1 MCLTSTNHKI
11 GDHVNDVD
19 TARKQWVGLLKALV
33 VVAASVFA
41 FSSTA
46 QAEESEF
53 SIVASVQ
60 NQTIDG
66 GVATK
71 NPVAGV
77 SIAVTT
83 AMGAPVGEGIT
94 DASGI
99 VTITVPAKD
108 AYLVSIDL
116 ATLPDGITLIDET
129 KTQAS
134 IEKDSFTTNTKR
146 VTFFAGSS
154 TATGAPLF
162 DRVAQ
167 RLVDGIR
174 LGLIIAICSV
184 GLSLIFGTTGLTN
197 FAHGEMVTFGGLIA
211 FWFNVLLGVPLLI
224 AAPLVIALGGVFGLA
239 MNAVIF
245 AKLRKRGIGLISQ
258 LVVSVGLSIMLRNM
272 YLYQFGGRTRPLD
285 DFSLQV
291 AKSFGPVSITMR
303 DLTTAIISLIAL
315 VAVAL
320 YLQKS
325 RTGKAIRAVSD
336 NPNLASSTGI
346 DTQKIIRIVWFAGG
360 ALAAM
365 GGVFRGLDE
374 QVGFEM
380 GSGLIFL
387 MFAGITLGGLG
398 SAYGALVGGFLVGI
412 LVELASLVVPAEL
425 KNAPA
430 LFILIIVLV
439 VRPQGILGRKQ
450 RVG

>member
-1 MCLTSTNHKI
+1 VTEMNNLKSRI
-11 GDHVNDVD
+11 YAV
-19 TARKQWVGLLKALV
+19 ARAFAV
-33 VVAASVFA
+33 VVGALIMFSAPGVAYAAD
-41 FSSTA
+41 
-46 QAEESEF
+46 AEN
-53 SIVASVQ
+53 SIIVSVQ
-60 NQTIDG
+60 DQANNN
-66 GVATK
+66 GVSEK
-71 NPVAGV
+71 KPVAGV
-77 SIAVTT
+77 KVSVSNPAGLAI
-83 AMGAPVGEGIT
+83 GEGVT
-94 DASGI
+94 DSAGLA
-99 VTITVPAKD
+99 TIPVPAKD
-108 AYLVSIDL
+108 DYVVTLDVASLPSGVTLVE
-116 ATLPDGITLIDET
+116 GT
-129 KTQAS
+129 KTVVN
-134 IEKDSFTTNTKR
+134 IVKDSFTTNSKR
-146 VTFFAGSS
+146 VTFFAGSAGES
-154 TATGAPLF
+154 GASLF

-211 FWFNVLLGVPLLI
+211 FWFNVLLGIPLLI
-224 AAPLVIALGGVFGLA
+224 AAPLVIALGGVLGLA
-239 MNAVIF
+239 MNGIIF

-303 DLTTAIISLIAL
+303 DLTTAIISLVVL
-315 VAVAL
+315 LGVAAF
-320 YLQKS
+320 LQRS

-336 NPNLASSTGI
+336 NPSLASSTGI
-346 DTQKIIRIVWFAGG
+346 DTQKIIRVVWFAGG

-398 SAYGALVGGFLVGI
+398 SAYGALIGGFFVGL

-430 LFILIIVLV
+430 LLILIIVLV

>member
-1 MCLTSTNHKI
+1 MFSAP
-11 GDHVNDVD
+11 G
-19 TARKQWVGLLKALV
+19 
-33 VVAASVFA
+33 VANAA
-41 FSSTA
+41 D
-46 QAEESEF
+46 SEN
-53 SIVASVQ
+53 SIIVSVQ
-60 NQTIDG
+60 NQANSN
-66 GVATK
+66 GVSEK
-71 NPVAGV
+71 KPVAGV
-77 SIAVTT
+77 KISVSNPSGLAI
-83 AMGAPVGEGIT
+83 GEGVT
-94 DASGI
+94 DSAGVATIPVPSKDDYVVTLDVASLPNGVTLVEGTKTVVNI
-99 VTITVPAKD
+99 VKD
-108 AYLVSIDL
+108 A
-116 ATLPDGITLIDET
+116 
-129 KTQAS
+129 
-134 IEKDSFTTNTKR
+134 FTTNSKR

-154 TATGAPLF
+154 GESGASLF
-162 DRVAQ
+162 DRIAQ

-211 FWFNVLLGVPLLI
+211 FWFNVLLGIPLLI
-224 AAPLVIALGGVFGLA
+224 AAPLVIALGGVLGLA
-239 MNAVIF
+239 MNGFIF

-303 DLTTAIISLIAL
+303 DLTTAIISLVVL
-315 VAVAL
+315 LGVAGF
-320 YLQKS
+320 LQRS

-336 NPNLASSTGI
+336 NPSLASSTGI
-346 DTQKIIRIVWFAGG
+346 DTQKIIRVVWFAGG

-398 SAYGALVGGFLVGI
+398 SAYGALIGGFLVGL

-430 LFILIIVLV
+430 LLILIIVLV
-439 VRPQGILGRKQ
+439 LRPQGILGRKQ

>member
-1 MCLTSTNHKI
+1 MTGTNNSKSRI
-11 GDHVNDVD
+11 FAVGRAFAVLLAALFMFSVPDV
-19 TARKQWVGLLKALV
+19 AS
-33 VVAASVFA
+33 AADA
-41 FSSTA
+41 DN
-46 QAEESEF
+46 
-53 SIVASVQ
+53 SIIISVQ
-60 NQTIDG
+60 NQANTN
-66 GVATK
+66 GVSEK
-71 NPVAGV
+71 KPVAGV
-77 SIAVTT
+77 KVSVANLAGMAI
-83 AMGAPVGEGIT
+83 GEGVT
-94 DASGI
+94 DSSGSA
-99 VTITVPAKD
+99 TISVPAKD
-108 AYLVSIDL
+108 NYVVTLDVASLPSGVTLVE
-116 ATLPDGITLIDET
+116 GT
-129 KTQAS
+129 KTVVN
-134 IEKDSFTTNTKR
+134 IVKDAFTTNQKR
-146 VTFFAGSS
+146 VTFFAGS
-154 TATGAPLF
+154 TGESGASLF
-162 DRVAQ
+162 DRIAQ
-167 RLVDGIR
+167 RLVDGVR

-211 FWFNVLLGVPLLI
+211 FWFNVLLGIPLLI
-224 AAPLVIALGGVFGLA
+224 AAPVVIALGGVLGLA
-239 MNAVIF
+239 MNGFIF

-272 YLYQFGGRTRPLD
+272 FLYQFGGRTRPLD

-303 DLTTAIISLIAL
+303 DLSTAIISLIVL
-315 VAVAL
+315 VSVAV

-336 NPNLASSTGI
+336 NPSLASSTGI
-346 DTQKIIRIVWFAGG
+346 DTQKIIRVVWFAGG

-380 GSGLIFL
+380 GAGLIFL

-398 SAYGALVGGFLVGI
+398 SAYGALVGGFLVGL

-430 LFILIIVLV
+430 LLILIIVLV

>member
-1 MCLTSTNHKI
+1 MTGTNNSKSRI
-11 GDHVNDVD
+11 FAVGRAFAVLLAALFMFSVPDV
-19 TARKQWVGLLKALV
+19 AS
-33 VVAASVFA
+33 AADA
-41 FSSTA
+41 DN
-46 QAEESEF
+46 
-53 SIVASVQ
+53 SIIISVQ
-60 NQTIDG
+60 NQANTN
-66 GVATK
+66 GVSEK
-71 NPVAGV
+71 KPVAGV
-77 SIAVTT
+77 KVSVANLAGMAI
-83 AMGAPVGEGIT
+83 GEGVT
-94 DASGI
+94 DSSGSA
-99 VTITVPAKD
+99 TISVPAKD
-108 AYLVSIDL
+108 NYVVTLDVASLPSGVTLVE
-116 ATLPDGITLIDET
+116 GT
-129 KTQAS
+129 KTVVNIA
-134 IEKDSFTTNTKR
+134 KDAFTTNQKR

-154 TATGAPLF
+154 GESGASLF
-162 DRVAQ
+162 DRIAQ
-167 RLVDGIR
+167 RLVDGVR

-211 FWFNVLLGVPLLI
+211 FWFNVLLGIPLLI
-224 AAPLVIALGGVFGLA
+224 AAPVVIALGGVLGLA
-239 MNAVIF
+239 MNGFIF
-245 AKLRKRGIGLISQ
+245 SKLRKRGIGLISQ

-272 YLYQFGGRTRPLD
+272 FLYQFGGRTRPLD

-303 DLTTAIISLIAL
+303 DLSTAIISLIVL
-315 VAVAL
+315 VSVAV

-336 NPNLASSTGI
+336 NPSLASSTGI
-346 DTQKIIRIVWFAGG
+346 DTQKIIRVVWFAGG

-380 GSGLIFL
+380 GAGLIFL

-398 SAYGALVGGFLVGI
+398 SAYGALVGGFLVGL

-430 LFILIIVLV
+430 LLILIIVLV

>member
-1 MCLTSTNHKI
+1 MTEIDNSKTRCFA
-11 GDHVNDVD
+11 V
-19 TARKQWVGLLKALV
+19 ARAFAV
-33 VVAASVFA
+33 VLGVLFVLSAPGVASAA
-41 FSSTA
+41 D
-46 QAEESEF
+46 SEN
-53 SIVASVQ
+53 SIIVSVQ
-60 NQTIDG
+60 NQENINGVSEKKPVTG
-66 GVATK
+66 VKVSVANLSGVA
-71 NPVAGV
+71 
-77 SIAVTT
+77 I
-83 AMGAPVGEGIT
+83 GEGVT
-94 DASGI
+94 DSGGI
-99 VTITVPAKD
+99 ATIAVPAKD
-108 AYLVSIDL
+108 DYV
-116 ATLPDGITLIDET
+116 ITLDVASLPSGVTLVEGT
-129 KTQAS
+129 KTVVNIA
-134 IEKDSFTTNTKR
+134 KDAFTTNTKR
-146 VTFFAGSS
+146 VTFFAGSVGES
-154 TATGAPLF
+154 GASLF
-162 DRVAQ
+162 DRIAQ

-211 FWFNVLLGVPLLI
+211 FWFNVLLGIPLLI
-224 AAPLVIALGGVFGLA
+224 AAPLVIALGGVLGLA
-239 MNAVIF
+239 MNGIIF

-303 DLTTAIISLIAL
+303 DLTTAIISLVVL
-315 VAVAL
+315 LGVAAF
-320 YLQKS
+320 LQRS

-336 NPNLASSTGI
+336 NPSLASSTGI
-346 DTQKIIRIVWFAGG
+346 DTQKIIRVVWFAGG

-398 SAYGALVGGFLVGI
+398 SAYGALIGGFFVGL

-430 LFILIIVLV
+430 LLILIIVLV

>member
-1 MCLTSTNHKI
+1 MTGTNNSKSRI
-11 GDHVNDVD
+11 FAVGRAFAVLLAAMFMFSVPDV
-19 TARKQWVGLLKALV
+19 AS
-33 VVAASVFA
+33 AADA
-41 FSSTA
+41 DN
-46 QAEESEF
+46 
-53 SIVASVQ
+53 SIIISVQ
-60 NQTIDG
+60 NQANTN
-66 GVATK
+66 GVSEK
-71 NPVAGV
+71 KPVAGV
-77 SIAVTT
+77 KVSVANLAGMAI
-83 AMGAPVGEGIT
+83 GEGVT
-94 DASGI
+94 DSSGSA
-99 VTITVPAKD
+99 TISVPAKD
-108 AYLVSIDL
+108 NYVVTLDVASLPSGVTLVE
-116 ATLPDGITLIDET
+116 GT
-129 KTQAS
+129 KTVVN
-134 IEKDSFTTNTKR
+134 IVKDAFTTNQKR

-154 TATGAPLF
+154 GESGASLF
-162 DRVAQ
+162 DRIAQ
-167 RLVDGIR
+167 RLVDGVR

-211 FWFNVLLGVPLLI
+211 FWFNVLLGIPLLI
-224 AAPLVIALGGVFGLA
+224 AAPVVIALGGVLGLA
-239 MNAVIF
+239 MNGFIF

-272 YLYQFGGRTRPLD
+272 FLYQFGGRTRPLD

-303 DLTTAIISLIAL
+303 DLSTAIISLIVL
-315 VAVAL
+315 VSVAV

-336 NPNLASSTGI
+336 NPSLASSTGI
-346 DTQKIIRIVWFAGG
+346 DTQKIIRVVWFAGG

-380 GSGLIFL
+380 GAGLIFL

-398 SAYGALVGGFLVGI
+398 SAYGALVGGFLVGL

-430 LFILIIVLV
+430 LLILIIVLV

>member
-1 MCLTSTNHKI
+1 MI
-11 GDHVNDVD
+11 E
-19 TARKQWVGLLKALV
+19 TAAASKRWTGLCKALAI
-33 VVAASVFA
+33 VAASVFA
-41 FSSTA
+41 FSAPA
-46 QAEESEF
+46 QAEESGL
-53 SIVASVQ
+53 SIVAAVQ

-77 SIAVTT
+77 LISVTT
-83 AMGAPVGEGIT
+83 ATGSPIGEGTTDSSGTIT
-94 DASGI
+94 INVPEKDTYV
-99 VTITVPAKD
+99 VTID
-108 AYLVSIDL
+108 VS
-116 ATLPDGITLIDET
+116 TLPEDVTLIDES
-129 KTQAS
+129 KTQS
-134 IEKDSFTTNTKR
+134 TIEKDSFTTDTKR

-154 TATGAPLF
+154 TSTGAPLF
-162 DRVAQ
+162 DRIAQ

-211 FWFNVLLGVPLLI
+211 FWFNVLVGVPLLI
-224 AAPLVIALGGVFGLA
+224 AAPLVIALGGLFGLA

-258 LVVSVGLSIMLRNM
+258 LVVSVGLSIMLRNFF
-272 YLYQFGGRTRPLD
+272 LYQFGGRTRPLD

-291 AKSFGPVSITMR
+291 AKDFGPVNITMR
-303 DLTTAIISLIAL
+303 DLTTAIISLVVL
-315 VAVAL
+315 VSVAL

-365 GGVFRGLDE
+365 GGLFRGLDE

-398 SAYGALVGGFLVGI
+398 SAYGALIGGFLVGI

-430 LFILIIVLV
+430 LLILIIVLV

-450 RVG
+450 RIG

>member
-1 MCLTSTNHKI
+1 MTGTNNSKSRI
-11 GDHVNDVD
+11 FAVGRAFAVLLAALFIFSVPDV
-19 TARKQWVGLLKALV
+19 AS
-33 VVAASVFA
+33 AADA
-41 FSSTA
+41 DN
-46 QAEESEF
+46 
-53 SIVASVQ
+53 SIIISVQ
-60 NQTIDG
+60 NQANTN
-66 GVATK
+66 GVSEK
-71 NPVAGV
+71 KPVAGV
-77 SIAVTT
+77 KVSVANLAGIAI
-83 AMGAPVGEGIT
+83 GEGVT
-94 DASGI
+94 DSSGSA
-99 VTITVPAKD
+99 TISVPAKD
-108 AYLVSIDL
+108 NYVVTLDVASLPSGVTLVE
-116 ATLPDGITLIDET
+116 GT
-129 KTQAS
+129 KTVVNIVKDAS
-134 IEKDSFTTNTKR
+134 TTNQTR

-154 TATGAPLF
+154 GESGASLF
-162 DRVAQ
+162 DRIAQ
-167 RLVDGIR
+167 RLVDGVR

-211 FWFNVLLGVPLLI
+211 FWFNVLLGIPLLI
-224 AAPLVIALGGVFGLA
+224 AAPVVIALGGVLGLA
-239 MNAVIF
+239 MNGFIF

-272 YLYQFGGRTRPLD
+272 FLYQFGGRTRPLD

-303 DLTTAIISLIAL
+303 DLSTAIISLIVL
-315 VAVAL
+315 VSVAV

-336 NPNLASSTGI
+336 NPSLASSTGI
-346 DTQKIIRIVWFAGG
+346 DTQKIIRVVWFAGG

-380 GSGLIFL
+380 GAGLIFL

-398 SAYGALVGGFLVGI
+398 SAYGALVGGFLVGL

-430 LFILIIVLV
+430 LLILIIVLV

>member
-1 MCLTSTNHKI
+1 VTGTNNSKSRI
-11 GDHVNDVD
+11 FAVGRAFAVLLAALFMFSVPDV
-19 TARKQWVGLLKALV
+19 AS
-33 VVAASVFA
+33 AADA
-41 FSSTA
+41 DN
-46 QAEESEF
+46 
-53 SIVASVQ
+53 SIIISVQ
-60 NQTIDG
+60 NQANTN
-66 GVATK
+66 GVSEK
-71 NPVAGV
+71 KPVAGV
-77 SIAVTT
+77 KVSVANLAGMAI
-83 AMGAPVGEGIT
+83 GEGVT
-94 DASGI
+94 DSSGSA
-99 VTITVPAKD
+99 TISVPAKD
-108 AYLVSIDL
+108 NYVVTLDVASLPSGVTLVE
-116 ATLPDGITLIDET
+116 GT
-129 KTQAS
+129 KTVVN
-134 IEKDSFTTNTKR
+134 IVKDAFTTNQKR

-154 TATGAPLF
+154 GESGASLF
-162 DRVAQ
+162 DRIAQ
-167 RLVDGIR
+167 RLVDGVR

-211 FWFNVLLGVPLLI
+211 FWFNVLLGIPLLI
-224 AAPLVIALGGVFGLA
+224 AAPVVIALGGVLGLA
-239 MNAVIF
+239 MNGFIF

-272 YLYQFGGRTRPLD
+272 FLYQFGGRTRPLD

-303 DLTTAIISLIAL
+303 DLSTAIISLIVL
-315 VAVAL
+315 VTVAV

-336 NPNLASSTGI
+336 NPSLASSTGI
-346 DTQKIIRIVWFAGG
+346 DTQKIIRVVWFAGG

-380 GSGLIFL
+380 GAGLIFL

-398 SAYGALVGGFLVGI
+398 SAYGALVGGFLVGL

-430 LFILIIVLV
+430 LLILIIVLV

>member
-1 MCLTSTNHKI
+1 VTEENNSKSRI
-11 GDHVNDVD
+11 F
-19 TARKQWVGLLKALV
+19 AVGRAFAV
-33 VVAASVFA
+33 VVGVLIMFAAPGVASA
-41 FSSTA
+41 A
-46 QAEESEF
+46 ESEN
-53 SIVASVQ
+53 SIIVSVQ
-60 NQTIDG
+60 NQANNN
-66 GVATK
+66 GVSEK
-71 NPVAGV
+71 KPVAGV
-77 SIAVTT
+77 KISVSNPSGLAI
-83 AMGAPVGEGIT
+83 GEGVT
-94 DASGI
+94 DSAGL
-99 VTITVPAKD
+99 VTIPVPSKDDYVVTLDVASLPSGVTLVEGTKTVVNIVKD
-108 AYLVSIDL
+108 A
-116 ATLPDGITLIDET
+116 
-129 KTQAS
+129 
-134 IEKDSFTTNTKR
+134 FTTNSKR

-154 TATGAPLF
+154 GESGASLF
-162 DRVAQ
+162 DRIAQ

-211 FWFNVLLGVPLLI
+211 FWFNVLLGIPLLI
-224 AAPLVIALGGVFGLA
+224 AAPLVIALGGVLGLA
-239 MNAVIF
+239 MNGFIF

-303 DLTTAIISLIAL
+303 DLTTAIISLVVL
-315 VAVAL
+315 LGVAGF
-320 YLQKS
+320 LQRS

-336 NPNLASSTGI
+336 NPSLASSTGI
-346 DTQKIIRIVWFAGG
+346 DTQKIIRVVWFAGG

-398 SAYGALVGGFLVGI
+398 SAYGALIGGFLVGL

-430 LFILIIVLV
+430 LLILIIVLV

>member
-1 MCLTSTNHKI
+1 MQAKFGDEVTDTNNSKS
-11 GDHVNDVD
+11 
-19 TARKQWVGLLKALV
+19 R
-33 VVAASVFA
+33 VFA
-41 FSSTA
+41 VGRAFAVLLAAMFMFSAPGNA
-46 QAEESEF
+46 QAADSDN
-53 SIVASVQ
+53 SIIVSVQ
-60 NQTIDG
+60 NQ
-66 GVATK
+66 A
-71 NPVAGV
+71 NNNGV
-77 SIAVTT
+77 SEKKPVVGVKISVTDPAGIA
-83 AMGAPVGEGIT
+83 VGEGVT
-94 DASGI
+94 DSVGS
-99 VTITVPAKD
+99 VTIPVPAKD
-108 AYLVSIDL
+108 DYVV
-116 ATLPDGITLIDET
+116 TLDVASLPSGVTLIEGT
-129 KTQAS
+129 KTVVN
-134 IEKDSFTTNTKR
+134 IVKDAFTTNAKR
-146 VTFFAGSS
+146 VTFFAGTSGES
-154 TATGAPLF
+154 GASLM
-162 DRVAQ
+162 DRIAQ
-167 RLVDGIR
+167 RLVDGVR

-211 FWFNVLLGVPLLI
+211 FWFNVLLGIPLLI
-224 AAPLVIALGGVFGLA
+224 AAPIVIALGGVLGLA
-239 MNAVIF
+239 MNGVIF

-291 AKSFGPVSITMR
+291 AKHFGPVSITMR
-303 DLTTAIISLIAL
+303 DLSTTIISFIVLMG
-315 VAVAL
+315 VAG
-320 YLQKS
+320 YLQRS

-336 NPNLASSTGI
+336 NPSLASSTGI

-398 SAYGALVGGFLVGI
+398 SAYGALVGGFLVGL

-430 LFILIIVLV
+430 LLILIIVLV

>member
-1 MCLTSTNHKI
+1 MFAAP
-11 GDHVNDVD
+11 G
-19 TARKQWVGLLKALV
+19 
-33 VVAASVFA
+33 VANAADSGN
-41 FSSTA
+41 
-46 QAEESEF
+46 
-53 SIVASVQ
+53 SIIISVQ
-60 NQTIDG
+60 DQANNN
-66 GVATK
+66 GVSEK
-71 NPVAGV
+71 KPVAGV
-77 SIAVTT
+77 KISVSDSAGVSIGDGVTDS
-83 AMGAPVGEGIT
+83 AGLA
-94 DASGI
+94 
-99 VTITVPAKD
+99 TIPVPAKD
-108 AYLVSIDL
+108 DYVVTLDVASLPSGVTLVE
-116 ATLPDGITLIDET
+116 GT
-129 KTQAS
+129 KTVVNIA
-134 IEKDSFTTNTKR
+134 KDSFTTNSKR
-146 VTFFAGSS
+146 VTFFAGSPAES
-154 TATGAPLF
+154 GASLF
-162 DRVAQ
+162 DRIAQ

-211 FWFNVLLGVPLLI
+211 FWFNVLLGIPLLI
-224 AAPLVIALGGVFGLA
+224 AAPLVIALGGVLGLA
-239 MNAVIF
+239 MNGIIF

-303 DLTTAIISLIAL
+303 DLTTAIISLVVL
-315 VAVAL
+315 LGVAAF
-320 YLQKS
+320 LQRS

-336 NPNLASSTGI
+336 NPSLASSTGI
-346 DTQKIIRIVWFAGG
+346 DTQKIIRVVWFAGG

-398 SAYGALVGGFLVGI
+398 SAYGALIGGFFVGL

-430 LFILIIVLV
+430 LLILIIVLV

>member
-1 MCLTSTNHKI
+1 MTGTNNSKSRI
-11 GDHVNDVD
+11 FAVGRAFAVLLAALFMFSVPDV
-19 TARKQWVGLLKALV
+19 AS
-33 VVAASVFA
+33 AADA
-41 FSSTA
+41 DN
-46 QAEESEF
+46 
-53 SIVASVQ
+53 SIIISVQ
-60 NQTIDG
+60 NQANTN
-66 GVATK
+66 GVSEK
-71 NPVAGV
+71 KPVAGV
-77 SIAVTT
+77 KVSVANLAGMAI
-83 AMGAPVGEGIT
+83 GEGVT
-94 DASGI
+94 DSSGSA
-99 VTITVPAKD
+99 TISVPAKD
-108 AYLVSIDL
+108 NYVVTLDVASLPSGVTLVE
-116 ATLPDGITLIDET
+116 GT
-129 KTQAS
+129 KTVVN
-134 IEKDSFTTNTKR
+134 IVKDAFTTNQKR

-154 TATGAPLF
+154 GESGASLF
-162 DRVAQ
+162 DRIAQ
-167 RLVDGIR
+167 RLVDGVR

-211 FWFNVLLGVPLLI
+211 FWFNVLLGIPLLI
-224 AAPLVIALGGVFGLA
+224 AAPVVIALGGVLGLA
-239 MNAVIF
+239 MNGFIF

-272 YLYQFGGRTRPLD
+272 FLYQFGGRTRPLD

-303 DLTTAIISLIAL
+303 DLSTAIISLIVL
-315 VAVAL
+315 VSVAV

-336 NPNLASSTGI
+336 NPSLASSTGI
-346 DTQKIIRIVWFAGG
+346 DTQKIIRVVWFAGG

-380 GSGLIFL
+380 GAGLIFL

-398 SAYGALVGGFLVGI
+398 SAYGALVGGFLVGL

-425 KNAPA
+425 QNAPA
-430 LFILIIVLV
+430 LLILIIVLV

>member
-1 MCLTSTNHKI
+1 MTGTNNSKSRI
-11 GDHVNDVD
+11 FAVGRAIAVLLAALFMFSVPDV
-19 TARKQWVGLLKALV
+19 AS
-33 VVAASVFA
+33 AADA
-41 FSSTA
+41 DN
-46 QAEESEF
+46 
-53 SIVASVQ
+53 SIIISVQ
-60 NQTIDG
+60 NQANTN
-66 GVATK
+66 GVSEK
-71 NPVAGV
+71 KPVAGV
-77 SIAVTT
+77 KVSVANLAGMAI
-83 AMGAPVGEGIT
+83 GEGVT
-94 DASGI
+94 DSSGSA
-99 VTITVPAKD
+99 TISVPAKD
-108 AYLVSIDL
+108 NYVVTLDVASLPSGVTLVE
-116 ATLPDGITLIDET
+116 GT
-129 KTQAS
+129 KTVVN
-134 IEKDSFTTNTKR
+134 IVKDAFTTNQKR
-146 VTFFAGSS
+146 VTFFAGTSGES
-154 TATGAPLF
+154 GASLF
-162 DRVAQ
+162 DRIAQ
-167 RLVDGIR
+167 RLVDGVR

-211 FWFNVLLGVPLLI
+211 FWFNVLLGIPLLI
-224 AAPLVIALGGVFGLA
+224 AAPVVIALGGVLGLA
-239 MNAVIF
+239 MNGFIF

-272 YLYQFGGRTRPLD
+272 FLYQFGGRTRPLD

-303 DLTTAIISLIAL
+303 DLSTAIISLIVL
-315 VAVAL
+315 VSVAV

-336 NPNLASSTGI
+336 NPSLASSTGI
-346 DTQKIIRIVWFAGG
+346 DTQKIIRVVWFAGG

-380 GSGLIFL
+380 GAGLIFL

-398 SAYGALVGGFLVGI
+398 SAYGALVGGFLVGL

-430 LFILIIVLV
+430 LLILIIVLV